1 MATNQHG
8 KKVQTHQD
16 DEVKYIFTP
25 IKQSYI
31 NNLKNI
37 LLWKSFK
44 EEKKT
49 WANKIRLV
57 GLFEVEWKTP
67 CHNILVE
74 FLNNEKLDFEHNKN
88 KAVLGEKK

>member
-1 MATNQHG
+1 
-8 KKVQTHQD
+8 
-16 DEVKYIFTP
+16 
-25 IKQSYI
+25 
-31 NNLKNI
+31 LKNI